1 MLFPGLGQA
10 GEAQQPGTWNW
21 QAEPAQW
28 ARSIRQQLDA
38 QLLVVSET
46 RAEDASPPEEA
57 SWYDALKAELQQKRQ
72 GQFLQAVTQ
81 ALPGLRLLVT
91 ELRTL
96 FSAVLQE
103 GSLAAWHYLH
113 EVLRLLPPYQALL
126 VGHLD
131 LLPFLEQLYRWAPW
145 VQTQLQLDL
154 LDAIDQAFP
163 RDTSLLE
170 SASHVDCRL
179 RKQRAHP
186 GPLLPACPFVRA
198 RRTGQQGEEQ
208 LATWLRPLTLPELQ
222 HSLGIVGVEVA
233 QNEAQWR
240 DGLGLLP
247 LALATDIP
255 VQYASDG
262 IADVGEESVGRRK
275 TK

>member
-1 MLFPGLGQA
+1 MDSSPK
-10 GEAQQPGTWNW
+10 EA
-21 QAEPAQW
+21 
-28 ARSIRQQLDA
+28 SYDA
-38 QLLVVSET
+38 QESQH
-46 RAEDASPPEEA
+46 
-57 SWYDALKAELQQKRQ
+57 QQRRQ
-72 GQFLQAVTQ
+72 RQFLQAVTQ
-81 ALPGLRLLVT
+81 ALPGLRRLVT

-96 FSAVLQE
+96 FSAVLQD

-113 EVLRLLPPYQALL
+113 EVLRLLPPYRTLL
-126 VGHLD
+126 VGNLD

-154 LDAIDQAFP
+154 LSAIDQAFP

-170 SASHVDCRL
+170 SASHVDCGL
-179 RKQRAHP
+179 QKQRSRH
-186 GPLLPACPFVRA
+186 GPPIPACPFVRA
-198 RRTGQQGEEQ
+198 RRSGQQGEEM

-222 HSLGIVGVEVA
+222 HSLGIVGAEVA
-233 QNEAQWR
+233 LNEAQWR

-255 VQYASDG
+255 VHYESDG
-262 IADVGEESVGRRK
+262 TDHAEEEPVGRRK